1 MEDTKKLRTICN
13 IILLVLGLMAGI
25 ACFVFAIGDS
35 ANQGPLD
42 FSFFMLYVLLGL
54 SIATILFF
62 LITQVI
68 ADRKQLI
75 RFGLLI
81 ALAVVIILVAYLP
94 ASSELSE
101 KAIQLEV
108 GKGMYKWIGG
118 VLNMVYILLGGVIA
132 AFFGTIIYSK
142 LKK

>member
-13 IILLVLGLMAGI
+13 IILLVLGLLAAS
-25 ACFVFAIGDS
+25 ACFIFAMGDH
-35 ANQGPLD
+35 ANQGPLN

-54 SIATILFF
+54 SIAIILFF

-68 ADRKQLI
+68 GDRKKLI
-75 RFGLLI
+75 RFALLI
-81 ALAVVIILVAYLP
+81 ALAVIIILVAYLP
-94 ASSELSE
+94 ASSELSA

-118 VLNMVYILLGGVIA
+118 VLNMVYILLGGVIV

>member
-13 IILLVLGLMAGI
+13 IILLVLGLLAAG
-25 ACFVFAIGDS
+25 ACFIFAMGDHIS
-35 ANQGPLD
+35 QGPLN

-94 ASSELSE
+94 ASRELSA

-108 GKGMYKWIGG
+108 SEGMYKWIGG
-118 VLNMVYILLGGVIA
+118 VLNMVYILLGGVIV
-132 AFFGTIIYSK
+132 AFFGTIIYAK

>member
-1 MEDTKKLRTICN
+1 MEDTKKLRTICS

-25 ACFVFAIGDS
+25 ACFVFAIGDP
-35 ANQGPLD
+35 ANQGPLN

-62 LITQVI
+62 LVTQVI

-81 ALAVVIILVAYLP
+81 ALAVVIVLVAYLP
-94 ASSELSE
+94 ASSELSA